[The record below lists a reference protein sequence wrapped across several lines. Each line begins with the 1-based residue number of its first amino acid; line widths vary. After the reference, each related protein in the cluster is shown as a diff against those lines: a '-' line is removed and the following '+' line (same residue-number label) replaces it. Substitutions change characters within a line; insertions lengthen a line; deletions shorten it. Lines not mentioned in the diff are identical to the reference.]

1 MKPEFPK
8 RLNLDLSERDW
19 RNLKEAK
26 EVSGAYSYAQTLRE
40 AVTRHLTIERE
51 RFRLEQ
57 ERKGK
62 V

>member
-1 MKPEFPK
+1 M
-8 RLNLDLSERDW
+8 LNKSKTLVLELTQEEW
-19 RNLKEAK
+19 GNLKEAK
-26 EVSGAYSYAQTLRE
+26 EVSGAYSFAQTLRE
-40 AVTRHLTIERE
+40 AILRHLTIERE